1 MKTADKDGLKILIVD
16 QNKVYASL
24 VREVLAKHVDA
35 SIDIAVNVFELRR
48 KLAERRYELVIAD
61 LAVAQDEDE
70 ISEELEKAK
79 TTVIAWTAINK
90 KCRRSSCAN
99 FEMRKPSSVEEM
111 RSLVPTLVQGR
122 L

>member
-1 MKTADKDGLKILIVD
+1 MKIAGKDGIRILIVD

-24 VREVLAKHVDA
+24 VREVLAKHIDA

-48 KLAERRYELVIAD
+48 KLAERKYELVIAD

-70 ISEELEKAK
+70 ITDALEKAN

-90 KCRRSSCAN
+90 KCRRSCVAN

-122 L
+122 I